1 MTDTLEL
8 EIAIIRS
15 GLTKEEVAKRLNLS
29 NMGFYQK
36 LNNITEF
43 KASEI
48 SRLYEILNLKS
59 LEDQQ
64 RIFFKR
70 EVDLKSTKEQRQ

>member
-8 EIAIIRS
+8 EIAIKRS

-64 RIFFKR
+64 RIFFKH
-70 EVDLKSTKEQRQ
+70 